1 MQVFVVKR
9 RIVLVVMAVLLGLL
23 PAAVLA
29 HGGGT
34 PILTRVE
41 SGPFLLYVFS
51 QSPQPQ
57 AGAPYHVSVAVTQPG
72 RGSEEIGIEDAE
84 VTLHFTPESGEMVM
98 VNAERSAQ
106 GPGYYEADVV
116 LPSGGAWNAMV
127 MVNSPLGE
135 GSATW
140 DVQVA
145 QAGGVSWGWVFS
157 GIALIFAGLG
167 VLGYAFTRRSAT
179 IPQEGIEG
187 EPETTVPAGEVK

>member
-1 MQVFVVKR
+1 MKR
-9 RIVLVVMAVLLGLL
+9 GFVLVIVAVLLGAI
-23 PAAVLA
+23 PTAALA

-72 RGSEEIGIEDAE
+72 AGSDETGVEDAE
-84 VTLHFTPESGEMVM
+84 VMIHFAPESGEMLM

-106 GPGYYEADVV
+106 GPGYYEADVA
-116 LPSGGAWNAMV
+116 LPSGGAWNAVV
-127 MVNSPLGE
+127 MVSSPLGE

-140 DVQVA
+140 NVQVA
-145 QAGGVSWGWVFS
+145 EAGGVSWGWVIS
-157 GIALIFAGLG
+157 GIVLIVAGLG
-167 VLGYAFTRRSAT
+167 VLGYAFTRRVASP
-179 IPQEGIEG
+179 PQETTES
-187 EPETTVPAGEVK
+187 EPETILPADEVT